1 MQCHHPITSE
11 VSDVLGNGIWHSHIG
26 HHKQPLCVIL
36 LYCLCLSPSPF
47 PSLSLLLVVVAPSS
61 DEYHAHAGLQI
72 LVAGISSY
80 PCIAGITADESV
92 NDKLFSTIMW
102 QVSD

>member
-1 MQCHHPITSE
+1 
-11 VSDVLGNGIWHSHIG
+11 
-26 HHKQPLCVIL
+26 
-36 LYCLCLSPSPF
+36 
-47 PSLSLLLVVVAPSS
+47 LLVVVAPSS

>member
-1 MQCHHPITSE
+1 
-11 VSDVLGNGIWHSHIG
+11 VSVTVSISVTIS
-26 HHKQPLCVIL
+26 I
-36 LYCLCLSPSPF
+36 
-47 PSLSLLLVVVAPSS
+47 VVVAPSS
-61 DEYHAHAGLQI
+61 DEYHAHAGFQI

-80 PCIAGITADESV
+80 PFIAGITTDESV

>member
-1 MQCHHPITSE
+1 
-11 VSDVLGNGIWHSHIG
+11 LW
-26 HHKQPLCVIL
+26 L
-36 LYCLCLSPSPF
+36 
-47 PSLSLLLVVVAPSS
+47 VVAPSS
-61 DEYHAHAGLQI
+61 GDEYHPHAGLWI

-80 PCIAGITADESV
+80 PCMAGITTDESV